1 MRHQRANARSGRR
14 RARGSAVRLL
24 ARALAVLALAAT
36 GCLGPAGAASAV
48 ARPAQGSEPVAL
60 VLVQRLT
67 WDEAAAAA
75 RLAGGPV
82 AAGLVSTMPPHAPFA
97 AQVLSLAAAQRVIPG
112 GEGPV
117 LVERFRA
124 ASPDG
129 CHLGLP
135 PVDVVAAPGMEAA
148 GLLAVRATGTPPPAR
163 PLAGNWAPAP
173 GRVLVLA
180 VPDAAGLAAVLGRL
194 PAATR
199 VLVAGLNPA
208 AGRARMA
215 PFLELGGPAGLVT
228 SDSTRRSGLV
238 ALEDVCPTLAAAGR
252 RGNGAPIRVEAA
264 ADPLG
269 ATTRLDR
276 RVAALVAARTW
287 AIPALALAGALAVVL
302 LALTWWPGAGPR
314 PGAGWDG
321 QAAARVPP
329 ARAARVP
336 PARAARVPRARAARV
351 AGAARAAPVAPVRAA
366 RAFVL
371 LTLALPSG
379 YLVASMVAPAS
390 GPAWLL
396 LGVALGVALAA
407 GAARLARTPSSRAD
421 APRTAVEPDG
431 RDRTSGGRAGSAPA
445 WLGGVLLAL
454 VAGDLLLGGHGLE
467 RPLLGGS
474 AFDGERF
481 YGLGNGYFALALA
494 SAMLVAA
501 YAARM
506 PAWAVVGLLAGLAVV
521 DGLPSLGAD
530 VGGSLTAMLT
540 AALAWLL
547 LGGRTWPRGR
557 GASRGRGLVRALDR
571 SQPPE
576 RGASRGRGL
585 VRALAA
591 AALALAAALA
601 VAFGAG
607 LVTGEPTHGSRFVD
621 RLTSEGPA
629 SAARVVAHQLGRN
642 GRLLANSFFA
652 WVGPIQVIAAGVLA
666 VRPPRALA
674 AVLPERVRRVTLVG
688 ALGSVLLI
696 LLNDTGV
703 TATSASGLFLLAI
716 LAWSVLREAHAASG
730 DEDDRPSPGSTSP
743 EVSGRGPTAS
753 SGRTGAAP
761 RP

>member
-1 MRHQRANARSGRR
+1 MRFQRASGWRGR
-14 RARGSAVRLL
+14 QRAHRGQVRAVSRGL
-24 ARALAVLALAAT
+24 AALAVAAA
-36 GCLGPAGAASAV
+36 GCLGAAGAASAIP
-48 ARPAQGSEPVAL
+48 RPAQASEPVAL

-67 WDEAAAAA
+67 WDEATAAA

-82 AAGLVSTMPPHAPFA
+82 AAGLVSTMPPHAPFP
-97 AQVLSLAAAQRVIPG
+97 AQILSLAAAQRVIPG
-112 GEGPV
+112 GEGLA

-129 CHLGLP
+129 CYLGLP

-148 GLLAVRATGTPPPAR
+148 GLLAVQATGTPPPPR
-163 PLAGNWAPAP
+163 PLAGDWAPAP
-173 GRVLVLA
+173 GRVLALA
-180 VPDAAGLAAVLGRL
+180 VPDAAGLAAVLSRL
-194 PAATR
+194 PAGTW

-208 AGRARMA
+208 PGRARMA
-215 PFLELGGPAGLVT
+215 PFLELGGQAGLVT

-238 ALEDVCPTLAAAGR
+238 ALEDVCPTLAATGR
-252 RGNGAPIRVEAA
+252 RGNGSPIRVQAT

-276 RVAALVAARTW
+276 RVAALVTARTW
-287 AIPALALAGALAVVL
+287 AIPTLALAGALAVVL

-314 PGAGWDG
+314 PGEGPDDQTG
-321 QAAARVPP
+321 DRVPP
-329 ARAARVP
+329 ARAA
-336 PARAARVPRARAARV
+336 PA
-351 AGAARAAPVAPVRAA
+351 AGAARAARPAGAA
-366 RAFVL
+366 RAACPARAGWAARPARGFVL

-396 LGVALGVALAA
+396 LGVALGVALAI
-407 GAARLARTPSSRAD
+407 GAARLARIPSSRAD
-421 APRTAVEPDG
+421 ASRAAVDPDG
-431 RDRTSGGRAGSAPA
+431 PDRSSGGRAGSAPA
-445 WLGGVLLAL
+445 WLGAVLLAL

-494 SAMLVAA
+494 SVMLVAA

-506 PAWAVVGLLAGLAVV
+506 SPWAMVGLLAGFALV
-521 DGLPSLGAD
+521 DGLPMLGAD
-530 VGGSLTAMLT
+530 VGGALTAMLT
-540 AALAWLL
+540 AAAAWLL
-547 LGGRTWPRGR
+547 GDQPWPPARA
-557 GASRGRGLVRALDR
+557 ASRGRGLA
-571 SQPPE
+571 
-576 RGASRGRGL
+576 
-585 VRALAA
+585 RALAVA
-591 AALALAAALA
+591 GLALAAGLA

-621 RLTSEGPA
+621 RLTGEGPVA
-629 SAARVVAHQLGRN
+629 AARVVTHQLGRN

-652 WVGPIQVIAAGVLA
+652 WVGPIQVVVAGVLA
-666 VRPPRALA
+666 ARPPRALA

-716 LAWSVLREAHAASG
+716 LAWSMLRERQAPSG
-730 DEDDRPSPGSTSP
+730 GEVDADELRARPARGSAGP
-743 EVSGRGPTAS
+743 EVSGPGPTAS